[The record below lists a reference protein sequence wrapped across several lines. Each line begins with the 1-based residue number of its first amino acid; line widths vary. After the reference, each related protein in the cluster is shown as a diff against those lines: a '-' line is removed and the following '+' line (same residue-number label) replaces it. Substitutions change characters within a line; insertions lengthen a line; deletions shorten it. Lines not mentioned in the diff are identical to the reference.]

1 MISFSLV
8 LNGESYIS
16 YVAKLLTPFDDVFF
30 FLATY
35 ILYVLPYIY
44 PRETSKKYTQ
54 VSYLNSKLST
64 GRQCC
69 EIMF

>member
-1 MISFSLV
+1 MNPFSVV

-16 YVAKLLTPFDDVFF
+16 YVVKLLTPFDDVFF
-30 FLATY
+30 SGY

-44 PRETSKKYTQ
+44 PKETSKKYTQ
-54 VSYLNSKLST
+54 VNSKLST

-69 EIMF
+69 VIMF